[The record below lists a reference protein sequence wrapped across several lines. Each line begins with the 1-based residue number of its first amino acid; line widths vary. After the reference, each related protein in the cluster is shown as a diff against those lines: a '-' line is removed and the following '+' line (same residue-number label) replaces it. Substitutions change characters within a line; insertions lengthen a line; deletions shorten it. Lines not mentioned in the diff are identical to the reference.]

1 MFHWEMV
8 IVARL
13 NKVDPDKI
21 IKGVHR
27 DLVEGARKYMQ
38 NGSGHVKVKRMM
50 SETIDE
56 KVYNKYTPKEYKRRE
71 KKGRGL
77 NDTRN
82 MAHKVTID
90 KDRDKDVTTGH
101 LCVTN
106 KTRRSVLPGSKKK
119 YEYVNNFEDFLYMI
133 KDEGQVY
140 DITKG
145 ASPSYEE
152 WGNGGR
158 PLNLNKALDKKVQN
172 SDELKNKFREQTLAY
187 AQRRQKSKRGD

>member
-1 MFHWEMV
+1 M
-8 IVARL
+8 ARL